1 MPSNFLI
8 FDRIRAFAKQSR
20 IYPSERIF
28 QNETDVSKL
37 IGTNGATSDSSQS
50 IIEQTSLQLNRL
62 ERYKDYD
69 QMDEMGEI
77 SLALDLYA
85 DEASL
90 VDPETK
96 HPLVIKAK
104 TRRIK
109 EELEDLFYNILR
121 WDSICRPLV
130 RYLCKYGD
138 MPLEVILNSNRD
150 SVASLKF
157 MDIYNF
163 TRLETKHGD
172 LVGFFFNDLMKT
184 SPQFLHPWQ
193 VSHMRLSSFESKFH
207 PYGRGV
213 IEGGRK
219 AFKQLRLMEDAALIY
234 RITRAPERRKFI
246 IPVGNIPPNE
256 VPEYLQ
262 AISRNFKR
270 QRFYN
275 PTSGTFDERYSPLIQ
290 EDDIFLPRRADGTGP
305 DVDTLPGAEN
315 LDKIADI
322 EYFKKKMIA
331 PTKIPFSRVG
341 IGEGAGEGSEKSL
354 SQASSEFAKA
364 IQYVQREVSSGL
376 TKIAIIHLA
385 VRGYSANDIKSFSL
399 HLPATSAMEELYR
412 IETWQTR
419 TSVMA
424 DLKDLGWFPKEW
436 IVTHFTDLSPDEIEE
451 IKNLAV
457 DEEEGAGSSIGG
469 GMGGG
474 IGDASAGGD
483 MGGMGMEGG
492 EQTLEGQEPTDGSPG
507 QPPGQ
512 SPKLDTMLDGYDY
525 GSENRLIKELK
536 LLEDATSRV
545 RVAKILK
552 DKYESKC
559 VNAFSGML
567 LTNEFIGLAD
577 TIGESNGEVRKLLES
592 ISEPAEASTIKEEY
606 TRILRSEHDEAVDED
621 DDEIKPE
628 DIQSL

>member
-20 IYPSERIF
+20 IYPSERLF
-28 QNETDVSKL
+28 QNEPDVSKL
-37 IGTNGATSDSSQS
+37 IGTNGATSDSSSS
-50 IIEQTSLQLNRL
+50 IIDQTTLQLNRL

-104 TRRIK
+104 TKRIK
-109 EELEDLFYNILR
+109 KELEDLFYNILR
-121 WDSICRPLV
+121 WDAICRPIV

-138 MPLEVILNSNRD
+138 MPLEVILSADRD
-150 SVASLKF
+150 SVSGVKF
-157 MDIYNF
+157 IDIYNF
-163 TRLETKHGD
+163 TRLETRHGD
-172 LVGFFFNDLMKT
+172 LVGFFYTDLMK
-184 SPQFLHPWQ
+184 SKPEFLHPWQ
-193 VSHMRLSSFESKFH
+193 VAHMRLSSFESKFH

-246 IPVGNIPPNE
+246 IPVGNIPPNQ

-290 EDDIFLPRRADGTGP
+290 EDDIFLPRRADGSGP
-305 DVDTLPGAEN
+305 DVDILPGAEN

-331 PTKIPFSRVG
+331 PTKIPFARVG

-354 SQASSEFAKA
+354 SQSSSEFAKA

-376 TKIAIIHLA
+376 TKIAIIHLT
-385 VRGYSANDIKSFSL
+385 VRGYSAEDIKSFSL

-469 GMGGG
+469 GMGGA
-474 IGDASAGGD
+474 IGSPEAMGGDPMSNDPMSNDPMSGDSPDAGGPQ
-483 MGGMGMEGG
+483 G
-492 EQTLEGQEPTDGSPG
+492 QTPSS
-507 QPPGQ
+507 QPQ
-512 SPKLDTMLDGYDY
+512 SILDGYDY
-525 GSENRLIKELK
+525 GAESRLIKELK
-536 LLEDATSRV
+536 LLKDSNKRNKIAL
-545 RVAKILK
+545 ILK
-552 DKYESKC
+552 EKYDSKC
-559 VNAFSGML
+559 VNSFSGML
-567 LTNEFIGLAD
+567 LTNEFVGLKD
-577 TIGESNGEVRKLLES
+577 VPSMDNDVLEILES
-592 ISEPAEASTIKEEY
+592 IAKPDESNMIIEEY
-606 TRILRSEHDEAVDED
+606 EKMYADSQAEQLD
-621 DDEIKPE
+621 DSSATEIKPE
-628 DIQSL
+628 DIESL